1 MKSDLPLAA
10 DDGWDMSPRRESA
23 VMVDMP
29 TSFEPLS
36 PDRPLPSARGVLS
49 AAEIEALLRPDLS
62 DLPESPAQPA
72 PETIED
78 KPLPDVQ
85 ALGPE
90 PETLSPAANAPT
102 TDIPVTAR
110 RLASRLS
117 LALRKGCGLRAAVA
131 ARSVREGD
139 FDSGLTGPIAGQGS
153 AIACFAVGEGEVD
166 AMLVLSPELANALI
180 ETACGGG
187 AMPGD
192 WSPRELTPLDSALL
206 EGLVRPLG
214 HAIAPGLGFAGMETE
229 ADFAAALAR
238 PGTAEII
245 DFEIRVDGGRH
256 AARLILS
263 EEIVGAAEPDVLPA
277 PLPAQAVAPAAEAA
291 PSSVTVLL
299 TARVASLSVPLS
311 RLSDLTA
318 GSTLLL
324 GVPADQPVE
333 LLSGG
338 RDGPVVAE
346 AQIGRKGN
354 KMALRISRRV
364 PGFR

>member
-10 DDGWDMSPRRESA
+10 DDGWDMSPRRETA

-29 TSFEPLS
+29 TTFEPLS

-62 DLPESPAQPA
+62 DLPEKVPEPA
-72 PETIED
+72 PETISD
-78 KPLPDVQ
+78 KTLPDIDAPLPEPLQ
-85 ALGPE
+85 AE
-90 PETLSPAANAPT
+90 SPA

-117 LALRKGCGLRAAVA
+117 LALRKGCGLRAAAA
-131 ARSVREGD
+131 ARATRDGD
-139 FDSGLTGPIAGQGS
+139 FDTGLTGNIARQGA

-192 WSPRELTPLDSALL
+192 WIPRELTPLDCALL

-214 HAIAPGLGFAGMETE
+214 HAIAPALGFAGMETE

-238 PGTAEII
+238 PGAAEII

-263 EEIVGAAEPDVLPA
+263 GELAEETLPVALPA
-277 PLPAQAVAPAAEAA
+277 PDAVPPQGETASA
-291 PSSVTVLL
+291 SLTVLL

-311 RLSDLTA
+311 RLTDLTA

-354 KMALRISRRV
+354 RMALRISRRL

>member
-36 PDRPLPSARGVLS
+36 SDRPLPSARGVLS

-62 DLPESPAQPA
+62 DLPESPPEPA

-78 KPLPDVQ
+78 KPLPEV
-85 ALGPE
+85 AAHAPE
-90 PETLSPAANAPT
+90 PAVADTPA

-117 LALRKGCGLRAAVA
+117 LALRKGCGLRAAAA
-131 ARSVREGD
+131 ARSVHEGD
-139 FDSGLTGPIAGQGS
+139 FDSGLTGRIAGQGS
-153 AIACFAVGEGEVD
+153 AIACFAVGDGEVD

-180 ETACGGG
+180 ETACGGN

-263 EEIVGAAEPDVLPA
+263 SEIAEAAAPEALPA
-277 PLPAQAVAPAAEAA
+277 PQPAQAAAPIAEAA